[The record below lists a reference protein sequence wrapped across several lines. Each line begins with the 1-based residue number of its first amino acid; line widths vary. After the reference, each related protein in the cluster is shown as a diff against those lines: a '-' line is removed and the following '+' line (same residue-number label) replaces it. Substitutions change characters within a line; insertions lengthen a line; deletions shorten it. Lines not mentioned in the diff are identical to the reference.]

1 MLDPRWYEG
10 REQALVKHT
19 FLDTYMPAQIPKIVS
34 WADEFTYID
43 LFAGPWQS
51 NSGDYSDTSFG
62 IALRRMTEAK
72 ETQSKLGRSVR
83 LAAHLVEKDSRKYPE
98 LLEAAKRFPG
108 VEVCTYQGEA
118 EHWAT
123 EIAKS
128 IPPRAFRF
136 VVIDPK
142 GVPDVRYFR
151 CLIAPKRTE
160 VLLNFM
166 FQFANRFA
174 GSNDRMPTLEGW
186 LGGLPGDEQAWR
198 SDFADLRG
206 PAREAAIT
214 DRARDALRNMG
225 GYRFA
230 PALTVDE
237 TDSDRP
243 LYKLI
248 YLTRHPAGMK
258 VFRDAH
264 VKALETQATYKS
276 ARRANVRKVA
286 SGMDDMFAATAP
298 IDPGERS
305 ALEVAKGEAAARAML
320 LKILA
325 DRPEGVLWR
334 DIWPTVLDA
343 CVITHRKL
351 GDIVSELRSD
361 AQIRIPEW
369 TSSIQKRP
377 KDEFRIELAC
387 LSRAVFDS

>member
-1 MLDPRWYEG
+1 MLDPQWYEG

-19 FLDTYMPAQIPKIVS
+19 FLDTYMPAQIPKDVS

-72 ETQSKLGRSVR
+72 EAQAELGRSVR
-83 LAAHLVEKDSRKYPE
+83 MVAHLVEKDPRKYPE
-98 LLEAAKRFPG
+98 LQEAIKKFPG
-108 VEVCTYQGEA
+108 VEVCTYNGEA
-118 EHWAT
+118 ERWAS
-123 EIAKS
+123 EIAAS
-128 IPPRAFRF
+128 IPTRAFRF

-142 GVPDVRYFR
+142 GVPDVRNFR
-151 CLIAPKRTE
+151 CLIAPDKTE

-186 LGGLPGDEQAWR
+186 LGGLPGDERAWR
-198 SDFADLRG
+198 SEFVSLRG
-206 PAREAAIT
+206 SAREAAIT
-214 DRARDALRNMG
+214 DRARDALRKMG

-237 TDSDRP
+237 TDADRP

-248 YLTRHPAGMK
+248 YLTRHPAGLK

-264 VKALETQATYKS
+264 VKALETQASYKS
-276 ARRANVRKVA
+276 VRRAEARKAA
-286 SGMDDMFAATAP
+286 SGMDDMFTA
-298 IDPGERS
+298 ISQIYPGERI
-305 ALEVAKGEAAARAML
+305 ALEIAKGEAAARAML
-320 LKILA
+320 LKVLA
-325 DRPEGVLWR
+325 GCPEGVLWR
-334 DIWPTVLDA
+334 DIWPAVLDA
-343 CVITHRKL
+343 CVITHGKL
-351 GDIVSELRSD
+351 GDIARELRAD
-361 AQIRIPEW
+361 EQIRVPAW

-377 KDEFRIELAC
+377 KDEFQIQLA
-387 LSRAVFDS
+387 

>member
-1 MLDPRWYEG
+1 MLDPRWYDG

-19 FLDTYMPAQIPKIVS
+19 FLDTYMPAQIPKVVS

-72 ETQSKLGRSVR
+72 EVQSKLGRSVR
-83 LAAHLVEKDSRKYPE
+83 MVAHLVEKDPGKYPE
-98 LLEAAKRFPG
+98 LQEAVRRFPD
-108 VEVCTYQGEA
+108 VNVCTYPGAA
-118 EHWAT
+118 ERWASH
-123 EIAKS
+123 IAAS

-142 GVPDVRYFR
+142 GVPDVRNFR
-151 CLIAPKRTE
+151 CLIAPERTE

-186 LGGLPGDEQAWR
+186 LGGLPRDERAWR

-237 TDSDRP
+237 TDADRP

-248 YLTRHPAGMK
+248 YLTRHPAGIK

-264 VKALETQATYKS
+264 VKALETQATYRT
-276 ARRANVRKVA
+276 ARRANARQAA
-286 SGMDDMFAATAP
+286 SGMDDMFAAVAP

-305 ALEVAKGEAAARAML
+305 ALEMARGEAAARAMMLKL
-320 LKILA
+320 LGVH
-325 DRPEGVLWR
+325 PEGMLWS

-343 CVITHRKL
+343 CVTTHRKL
-351 GDIVSELRSD
+351 GDIARELRSD
-361 AQIRIPEW
+361 ELIRIPAW
-369 TSSIQKRP
+369 TSSMQKRP
-377 KDEFRIELAC
+377 KDEFRIELA
-387 LSRAVFDS
+387 